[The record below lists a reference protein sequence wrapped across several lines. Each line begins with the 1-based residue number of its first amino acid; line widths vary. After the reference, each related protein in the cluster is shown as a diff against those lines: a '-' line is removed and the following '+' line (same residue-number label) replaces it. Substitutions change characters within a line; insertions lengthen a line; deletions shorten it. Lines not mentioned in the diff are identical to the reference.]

1 LFLTLTLNPAIDKTV
16 SVDRLVF
23 EDRAYI
29 LSSGEEAGGRGLNAS
44 RLLHS
49 YGVPTLAIAP
59 SGGDAGGRLRQYL
72 ACSGYRFE
80 LVPIQRSIRTNL
92 IVTDRQGLTVKLN
105 EPGPQISQE
114 ELANLE
120 QAVVS
125 HLEGASWLLLCG
137 SLPPGV
143 PADSYRRL
151 IREAKRL
158 GVRTLVDSDA
168 EVLQDALLDG
178 PTAVTPN
185 QHEAARLLN
194 KGLITRQHIRNAAQR
209 ILAMGAESVIL
220 SLGSRGALAARDGL
234 IVEAVPPTID
244 AVCPIGAGDALNAAF
259 AWAMSQSDDFA
270 DAVRWAVAAGTAS
283 ARLPGMAFAP
293 LEPTREIYNKTEIRQ
308 IR

>member
-1 LFLTLTLNPAIDKTV
+1 LLLTLTLNPAIDRTV

-23 EDRAYI
+23 EDRGYI
-29 LSSGEEAGGRGLNAS
+29 LSSGEAAGGRGLNAS

-49 YGVPTLAIAP
+49 YGVPTVAIAP
-59 SGGDAGGRLRQYL
+59 SGGDTGARLRQYL
-72 ACSGYRFE
+72 ACAGHRFE

-92 IVTDRQGLTVKLN
+92 ILTDRQGLTVKLN
-105 EPGPQISQE
+105 EPGPELTAE
-114 ELANLE
+114 ELAHLE
-120 QAVVS
+120 QAVIS

-151 IREAKRL
+151 IRQAKRH

-185 QHEAARLLN
+185 QQEAARLLN

-220 SLGSRGALAARDGL
+220 SLGSRGAMAARDGL
-234 IVEAVPPTID
+234 ILEAVPPPVD

-259 AWAMSQSDDFA
+259 AWAMTQKDDFQ

-283 ARLPGMAFAP
+283 ARLPGMQFAG
-293 LEPTREIYNKTEIRQ
+293 LEATRQIYEKVEVRQ

>member
-29 LSSGEEAGGRGLNAS
+29 LSSGEAAGGRGLNAS

-49 YGVPTLAIAP
+49 YGVPTVAIVP
-59 SGGDAGGRLRQYL
+59 SGGDAGVRLRQYL

-80 LVPIQRSIRTNL
+80 MVPIQRSIRTNL
-92 IVTDRQGLTVKLN
+92 IITDRQGLTVKLN
-105 EPGPQISQE
+105 EPGPELSPE
-114 ELANLE
+114 ELAHLE
-120 QAVVS
+120 QAVIS
-125 HLEGASWLLLCG
+125 HLDGASWLLLCG

-143 PADSYRRL
+143 SPDSYRRL
-151 IREAKRL
+151 IRQAKRQ

-168 EVLQDALLDG
+168 EVLQDALLEG

-185 QHEAARLLN
+185 QHEASRLLN

-234 IVEAVPPTID
+234 ILEAVPPSID

-259 AWAMSQSDDFA
+259 AWAMTQNGDFA

-283 ARLPGMAFAP
+283 ARLPGMQFAA
-293 LEPTREIYNKTEIRQ
+293 LETTREIYNRIEVRQ
-308 IR
+308 LR